1 MALCGKYH
9 FRGPVHSQQRAAQVH
24 QTPGIATSSVRF
36 LTAEDCFPGEPQ
48 AAAQQGFLSGA
59 THHIPSTSH
68 PSHLSHSS
76 SPLHCAG
83 SPVCG
88 TAWEIRSGEWT
99 GLEITWEGG
108 DCFSNLVAWSAVHLE
123 QSRLEVRGRGGEG
136 MVWKPC
142 QHRPQGDGPSVL
154 SCGCGILQTI
164 CLRVDFWCAV
174 SFSLG
179 GMLRLMLIAK
189 ESASVRRNTL
199 FAVADE
205 TGEPEVPFLLLALAG
220 FLCSH
225 QPVILSPPPCFSAGL
240 LSVSSLQ
247 QG

>member
-142 QHRPQGDGPSVL
+142 QHSPQGDGPSVL

-164 CLRVDFWCAV
+164 CLRVDFWCGGFI
-174 SFSLG
+174 FSWG
-179 GMLRLMLIAK
+179 NA
-189 ESASVRRNTL
+189 
-199 FAVADE
+199 E
-205 TGEPEVPFLLLALAG
+205 TDANCKGKCKCAEKHTV
-220 FLCSH
+220 CSSWWNWRARGTF
-225 QPVILSPPPCFSAGL
+225 SPPGLSRFLVLTSACDPEPTTVL
-240 LSVSSLQ
+240 LHWAP
-247 QG
+247 